1 MNDRIAGKV
10 ALVTGGASGIGA
22 ACARRF
28 AAEGAR
34 VVITD
39 LQEEKGRA
47 VAAEISGHYIFQEVT
62 SEDQWRDVIAQVLAL
77 HGRLDILVNNAGII
91 GGGSVEDCELDNWN
105 RVMAVNVTGTMLGC
119 KHGIGAMKAN
129 PGGPTGSIINI
140 SSMAG
145 YVGLPGAVAY
155 TASKGAVRLLTKSVA
170 VHCARTYKTIRC
182 NSLHPGAIDTPLN
195 QAAFEASGNP
205 AGMRALFD
213 TLQPVGR
220 MATPDEMAACAL
232 FLASDDASFV
242 TGSEL
247 LADGGWLAAPS
258 PL

>member
-1 MNDRIAGKV
+1 LTDRLAGKV
-10 ALVTGGASGIGA
+10 AIVTGGASGIGA

-39 LQEEKGRA
+39 VQVDRGAA
-47 VAAEISGHYIFQEVT
+47 VAEEISGCFISHDV
-62 SEDQWRDVIAQVLAL
+62 SNEDQWRDVIAEVLDL
-77 HGRLDILVNNAGII
+77 EGRLDILVNNAGVLSSQSI
-91 GGGSVEDCELDNWN
+91 EDCDLDAWN
-105 RVMAVNVTGTMLGC
+105 RVLAVNITGVMLGC
-119 KHGIGAMKAN
+119 KHAIGAMKAN
-129 PGGPTGSIINI
+129 PDGPAGSIINI
-140 SSMAG
+140 SSLAG
-145 YVGLPGAVAY
+145 YVGLPTAAAY

-170 VHCARTYKTIRC
+170 VHCARAYKTIRC
-182 NSLHPGAIDTPLN
+182 NSLHPGAIDTPMN
-195 QAAFEASGNP
+195 QAAFDASGDP
-205 AGMRALFD
+205 AAMRAFFN

-232 FLASDDASFV
+232 FLASEDASFV

>member
-1 MNDRIAGKV
+1 VSGRLDGKV
-10 ALVTGGASGIGA
+10 ALITGGASGIGA

-28 AAEGAR
+28 AAEGAK
-34 VVITD
+34 VAITD
-39 LQEEKGRA
+39 LQADKGA
-47 VAAEISGHYIFQEVT
+47 TVAEEISGCFISHDVSDEG
-62 SEDQWRDVIAQVLAL
+62 QWRSVIAEVLDL
-77 HGRLDILVNNAGII
+77 EGRLDILVNNAGII
-91 GGGSVEDCELDNWN
+91 GGGNVEDCELDNWN
-105 RVMAVNVTGTMLGC
+105 RVLAINVTGTMLGC
-119 KHGIGAMKAN
+119 KHAIPAMKAN

-170 VHCARTYKTIRC
+170 VHCARSYKTIRC

-195 QAAFEASGNP
+195 QAAFDASGDP
-205 AGMRALFD
+205 DGMRALFQ

-220 MATPDEMAACAL
+220 MATADEMAACAL

-247 LADGGWLAAPS
+247 LADGGWMAAPS

>member
-1 MNDRIAGKV
+1 MGDRLAGKV
-10 ALVTGGASGIGA
+10 AVVTGGASGIGE

-28 AAEGAR
+28 ACEGAK
-34 VVITD
+34 VVLTD
-39 LQEEKGRA
+39 LQADKGAA
-47 VAAEISGHYIFQEVT
+47 VAEGIGGRFMAHEV
-62 SEDQWRDVIAQVLAL
+62 SNEDQWREVIARTLGL
-77 HGRLDILVNNAGII
+77 EGRLDILVNNAGII
-91 GGGSVEDCELDNWN
+91 GGGNIEDCDLDNWN
-105 RVMAVNVTGTMLGC
+105 RVLAVNVTGTMLGC
-119 KHGIGAMKAN
+119 KHAIPAMKTN

-170 VHCARTYKTIRC
+170 VYCARSYRTIRC

-195 QAAFEASGNP
+195 QAAFDASGDP
-205 AGMRALFD
+205 EAMRALFD

-220 MATPDEMAACAL
+220 MATADEMAACAL

-247 LADGGWLAAPS
+247 LADGGWMAAPS

>member
-1 MNDRIAGKV
+1 MGDRLTGKV
-10 ALVTGGASGIGA
+10 AIVTGGASGIGE

-28 AAEGAR
+28 AAEGAK
-34 VVITD
+34 VVVTD
-39 LQEEKGRA
+39 LQAEKGA
-47 VAAEISGHYIFQEVT
+47 VVAEAIGGRFMAQEV
-62 SEDQWRDVIAQVLAL
+62 SIEARWREVIAQTLDL
-77 HGRLDILVNNAGII
+77 EGRLDILVNNAGII
-91 GGGSVEDCELDNWN
+91 GGGNIEDCDLDNWN
-105 RVMAVNVTGTMLGC
+105 HVLAVNVTGTMLGC
-119 KHGIGAMKAN
+119 KHAIPAMKTN

-170 VHCARTYKTIRC
+170 VHCARSYRTIRC

-195 QAAFEASGNP
+195 QAAFDASGDP
-205 AGMRALFD
+205 AAMRALFD

-220 MATPDEMAACAL
+220 MATADEMAACAL

-247 LADGGWLAAPS
+247 LADGGWMAAPS